1 MPPTPKYLHKLGAV
15 DLTEPNTW
23 KVRIAN
29 ESGQEIA
36 RLSSEDFKSVF
47 AQDEELAKHT
57 RHKNGVVVENIP
69 LNRLNWKDIKLDGS
83 VIPSK
88 PLSEQDALLVL
99 KAYLGI

>member
-1 MPPTPKYLHKLGAV
+1 MPPTPKQLHKLGVV

-29 ESGQEIA
+29 ESGKEIT
-36 RLSSEDFKSVF
+36 RLSSEDFNTVF
-47 AQDEELAKHT
+47 AQDEELPKYT
-57 RHKNGVVVENIP
+57 RQKDDVVAPN
-69 LNRLNWKDIKLDGS
+69 LNRLDWKDIKLDGS

-88 PLSEQDALLVL
+88 PLSEQDVLVVL